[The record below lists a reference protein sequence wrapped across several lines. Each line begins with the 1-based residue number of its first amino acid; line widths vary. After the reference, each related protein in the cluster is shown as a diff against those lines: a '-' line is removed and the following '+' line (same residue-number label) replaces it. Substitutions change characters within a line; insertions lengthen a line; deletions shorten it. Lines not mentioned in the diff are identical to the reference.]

1 MIEKHI
7 FKTFCV
13 YLTSVCMLGSGL
25 HWAFF
30 FTLVGQMAAF
40 DVYAVDDLKKELDSK
55 YQLNTPKNVDGNN
68 LFNKI
73 MTNKDK
79 GSPSSGNVENEVL
92 SRPAGVGTS
101 LDFSGYQDIDFHDE
115 FKRYMGEGIPQGA
128 PKAPSMTNGDIDVE
142 YYEKAGVKFNRDDN
156 GKLVTETIVASE
168 RGAKSTSIKASEAFT
183 NQQSRPDEEFNAPG
197 NYGNESDYID
207 DLKVQYGKTS
217 DGKTMS
223 SEAYRAIMKGAE
235 VNPAPRIK
243 SNTYFLENTNKAIND
258 AQLGKGIWSQSCVD
272 QTTTETE
279 QKQMPIWEPAICVQ
293 PNHQNLDHCE
303 VTRTLELN
311 PGYIENITPQYI
323 EKFVQKPEG
332 CADKIGWKPICP
344 DEECKQVA
352 KRITTE
358 SPLLLAQSRN
368 RIKADL
374 LDTFRY
380 LDNPIQN
387 TSGNKTKVQATV
399 KIEHWGGDSTGLPR
413 FKPVVGYLHVIDGQE
428 WRVLSCERTTYEYST
443 CLVEMLEQIPC
454 DAEPGVEFIYQTEYI
469 SPKDSIDSIR
479 YAGQYGITYVIL
491 KDDLQ
496 YELSNCRSLG
506 SIPHGSVWECKASP
520 RKSESCKSDICPII
534 PACMEYIPSVEIN
547 PFCTFDK
554 WEVIEQSTQNYT
566 QQVISKLS
574 RMFEGDPNPEHIY
587 DAKSD
592 GTGGYRVGTWKIN
605 AKGYS
610 CDPLKGNKYCAAVF
624 NSETNEFEEK
634 CYKYNELKETKGSC
648 EKFKQNPRC
657 EKTGSS
663 CAEGWLDDS
672 TGICYMYSD
681 DYRCDVSNPVVITKT
696 TTTNVCAS
704 MLPCMGNDCAYGQ
717 EEKSDDFEKA
727 VLMASIAQSVEDD
740 AACATTDP
748 STCEI
753 FPGKSEY
760 CSWEVSGMGNNCCEA
775 PSGINYLEMAAMGY
789 KMMQT
794 ETFKNVS
801 STLSGGVTDQIGGL
815 YTDFTSMLVDGWN
828 SGATAVVDFASSMMG
843 DPEFMQGAV
852 DAITVGGETTADG
865 IVSSLMHQMQQQL
878 YNFLNDL
885 LPDALADMLF
895 EEATAE
901 MVDQGVAQ
909 AGDVVLSEAANTFLS
924 ILSFVGLIYT
934 IYNVV
939 KILANLL
946 TQCDKNEQDMGVKL
960 AQKQCFAVGGK
971 YCAEKVLGVC
981 YLRRQDWCCYSSMLS
996 RIIADQG
1003 SKQLG
1008 KDMASC
1014 PGFTIEE
1021 FGRIDFDRLDLSEWL
1036 STMYQADILSTS
1048 GYDIERLTGDGRMY
1062 GNLSCDDGDPNC
1074 IEMNRKNADERALEQ
1089 FGGDADGAANQLRDT
1104 FDPSQIDC
1112 SVYPRPMICELEGN

>member
-7 FKTFCV
+7 FKTICV
-13 YLTSVCMLGSGL
+13 YFTSVCMLGSGL
-25 HWAFF
+25 HWAYF

-55 YQLNTPKNVDGNN
+55 YQLNTAQNVDGNN

-79 GSPSSGNVENEVL
+79 GSPSSVNVESEVL
-92 SRPAGVGTS
+92 SRPAGAGTS

-142 YYEKAGVKFNRDDN
+142 YYEKAGVKFNRDEN
-156 GKLVTETIVASE
+156 GQLVTETIAASE
-168 RGAKSTSIKASEAFT
+168 RGAKTTSIKASEAFT
-183 NQQSRPDEEFNAPG
+183 NQQNRPDEEFNAPG

-243 SNTYFLENTNKAIND
+243 SNAYFLDNTNKAIND
-258 AQLGKGIWSQSCVD
+258 AQRGEGIWSQSCVD
-272 QTTTETE
+272 ETVVETE
-279 QKQMPIWEPAICVQ
+279 IKNIPVWEPKICVQ
-293 PNHQNLDHCE
+293 PNHQNLDYCE
-303 VTRTLELN
+303 VTRTLEMN
-311 PGYIENITPQYI
+311 PDYIENETPQYI
-323 EKFVQKPEG
+323 EKYTQMPEG
-332 CADKIGWKPICP
+332 CADKIGWKPLCP
-344 DEECKQVA
+344 DEECKQFA
-352 KRITTE
+352 NKIELE
-358 SPLLLAQSRN
+358 SSLLLAQSSN
-368 RIKADL
+368 RLKADL
-374 LDTFRY
+374 LDTLRY
-380 LDNPIQN
+380 LDSPIQN
-387 TSGNKTKVQATV
+387 TSALPSKIQATV
-399 KIEHWGGDSTGLPR
+399 RIDHWGGDTTGVPR
-413 FKPVVGYLHVIDGQE
+413 FKPVVGYLHLIGDQE
-428 WRVLSCERTTYEYST
+428 WRVLSCERTDYEYST
-443 CLVEMLEQIPC
+443 CLVELLEPNPC
-454 DAEPGVEFIYQTEYI
+454 DSEAVEFTYTTDFI
-469 SPKDSIDSIR
+469 SPKDDIDPIR
-479 YAGQYGITYVIL
+479 YAGQYGITYVVI
-491 KDDLQ
+491 KDNLQ
-496 YELSNCRSLG
+496 FELSNCRSLG
-506 SIPHGSVWECKASP
+506 SIPLGSVWECKATL
-520 RKSESCKSDICPII
+520 RQNESCSSEVCPIV
-534 PACMEYIPSVEIN
+534 PACMAYKPTVEVN

-554 WEVIEQSTQNYT
+554 WEVIEQSTKSYPQS
-566 QQVISKLS
+566 VISKLS
-574 RMFEGDPNPEHIY
+574 RMFDGDPNPEHIY
-587 DAKSD
+587 DENSD
-592 GTGGYRVGTWKIN
+592 GTGGYHVGTWKIN

-610 CDPLKGNKYCAAVF
+610 CDPLKGNQYCAAII
-624 NSETNEFEEK
+624 NPETNEFEEK
-634 CYKYNELKETKGSC
+634 CFTYEELKATEGSC
-648 EKFKQNPRC
+648 EIYKNNARC

-663 CAEGWLDDS
+663 CAEGWKDTQ
-672 TGICYMYSD
+672 TGLCYMFSD
-681 DYRCDVSNPVVITKT
+681 DYRCDVSEPIKTSKT

-704 MLPCMGNDCAYGQ
+704 MLPCMGNDCAYGT

-753 FPGKSEY
+753 FPGESEY

-828 SGATAVVDFASSMMG
+828 SGATAVVDFASSVMG

-852 DAITVGGETTADG
+852 DAITVGGETATDG

-895 EEATAE
+895 DTVAEQTAQNA
-901 MVDQGVAQ
+901 V
-909 AGDVVLSEAANTFLS
+909 GDVVLSEAANTFLS
-924 ILSFVGLIYT
+924 VLSFVGLIYT

-960 AQKQCFAVGGK
+960 AQKQCFAVGKK

-1062 GNLSCDDGDPNC
+1062 GNLSCDEGDIEC
-1074 IEMNRKNADERALEQ
+1074 VEMNRKNADERALEQ
-1089 FGGDADGAANQLRDT
+1089 FGGDADGIANQLKET
-1104 FDPSQIDC
+1104 FDPGQIDC
-1112 SVYPRPMICELEGN
+1112 SIYPRPLICELNN